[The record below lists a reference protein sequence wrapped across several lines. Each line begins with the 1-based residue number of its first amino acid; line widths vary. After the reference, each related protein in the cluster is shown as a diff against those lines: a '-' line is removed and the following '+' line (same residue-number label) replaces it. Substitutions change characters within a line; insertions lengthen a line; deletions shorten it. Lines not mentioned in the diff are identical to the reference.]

1 MKLIGAVR
9 TGLLYD
15 YSGTVAD
22 AYHFLLE
29 EIMDRVD
36 VLESVSHPSW
46 EAVWFESC
54 ARPKTASAA
63 IAAGITMAPLDRAW
77 GDVQCCLNA
86 ESLEAQGQSGV
97 TWPGYKGKS
106 ALVVSWENMN
116 SCSSPG
122 GVHWQTLE
130 GDGWTLVKW
139 RFSGCE
145 AKEPGIYRALKAFAA
160 GVLPAANPPDLVVFT
175 PAGSLAEESFSP
187 ALLETLI
194 GYSVGAWTFPSN
206 WHPSF
211 GATDYTAPD
220 FWDTCFLYTQLFGV
234 FCPFPPVLRIT
245 LPVAVFAHWQT
256 VKRVPLARWQFVAAG
271 YEGGEQVEQ
280 LIYKRQRALVSLE
293 VVACL
298 WTLLVTAEYETP
310 GHFVHLATTLDRG
323 LENWETAYE
332 LVEEACPSWRSRY
345 VLRHHSYREAL
356 YGCTAADDGACE
368 WLIDGGWPLVMSR
381 AEMALRKCLVWVE
394 CFAVWCYENVKNKS
408 PSTSCRPVAN
418 GGWLPAPPRS
428 GRMLMYLRTGF
439 RLLDVGDVVVVTQDV

>member
-145 AKEPGIYRALKAFAA
+145 AKEPGIYRALK
-160 GVLPAANPPDLVVFT
+160 
-175 PAGSLAEESFSP
+175 
-187 ALLETLI
+187 
-194 GYSVGAWTFPSN
+194 
-206 WHPSF
+206 
-211 GATDYTAPD
+211 
-220 FWDTCFLYTQLFGV
+220 
-234 FCPFPPVLRIT
+234 
-245 LPVAVFAHWQT
+245 
-256 VKRVPLARWQFVAAG
+256 
-271 YEGGEQVEQ
+271 
-280 LIYKRQRALVSLE
+280 
-293 VVACL
+293 
-298 WTLLVTAEYETP
+298 
-310 GHFVHLATTLDRG
+310 
-323 LENWETAYE
+323 ENC
-332 LVEEACPSWRSRY
+332 CPSLVLHEAALPGPCRSEVASSVVSSLCWWRLSLLAY
-345 VLRHHSYREAL
+345 
-356 YGCTAADDGACE
+356 
-368 WLIDGGWPLVMSR
+368 
-381 AEMALRKCLVWVE
+381 
-394 CFAVWCYENVKNKS
+394 
-408 PSTSCRPVAN
+408 
-418 GGWLPAPPRS
+418 
-428 GRMLMYLRTGF
+428 YLRQTPRTWWYLLPRAAWRKSLSAQLCW
-439 RLLDVGDVVVVTQDV
+439 RL